1 MDAVAR
7 LVWLDRSAA
16 AVPLDRSIPLT
27 IGRDAA
33 NRLCL
38 AQEPGLSRHH
48 AELRPGAAGQ
58 WLVCDLGSSNGT
70 YLEGERLSGC
80 RLLVPGDRIRLGRR
94 GPWLQFLPGEPAAAP
109 SAPGDA
115 SPPLALAPIP
125 VSDGAPASQFRPAA
139 TRPAATRAGAPPAPV
154 PPAPASAA
162 PPALSG
168 VSPSRETVPAR
179 LRSAPPAAPQAVS
192 PAALDGTITVA
203 GRALPLDQIRAV
215 EVRSEALQP
224 QAFSWWVLACLGGL
238 LLLPF
243 PLIFW
248 PWQAAALALA
258 LLLGRRQEHILLLTL
273 RDGRAH
279 RHRFADRP
287 AALAHRRGVRRALGQ
302 DPEA

>member
-33 NRLCL
+33 NQLCL

-70 YLEGERLSGC
+70 YVEGERLSGC
-80 RLLVPGDRIRLGRR
+80 RLLAPGDRIRLGRR
-94 GPWLQFLPGEPAAAP
+94 GPWLQFLLAELAAP
-109 SAPGDA
+109 PGDA
-115 SPPLALAPIP
+115 FPPLVLAPFP
-125 VSDGAPASQFRPAA
+125 ASYGAPASPSRPVVA
-139 TRPAATRAGAPPAPV
+139 RAGAPPAPV
-154 PPAPASAA
+154 PGPGSAA
-162 PPALSG
+162 PPAAAG

-179 LRSAPPAAPQAVS
+179 LRPVPPAAPQPVS

-203 GRALPLDQIRAV
+203 GRALRLDQIRAV
-215 EVRSEALQP
+215 EVCSEALHP
-224 QAFSWWVLACLGGL
+224 QVFSWWVLACLGGL

-258 LLLGRRQEHILLLTL
+258 LLLGRRQEHILLITL

-287 AALAHRRGVRRALGQ
+287 AALAHRKGVRRALGQ

>member
-1 MDAVAR
+1 MEPFAR

-27 IGRDAA
+27 IGRDPA

-48 AELRPGAAGQ
+48 AELRPGGAGQ

-70 YLEGERLSGC
+70 TVEGERLSGC
-80 RLLVPGDRIRLGRR
+80 RLLAPGDRIRLGRR
-94 GPWLQFLPGEPAAAP
+94 GPWLQFLTGEPAAAP
-109 SAPGDA
+109 SAPGEQ
-115 SPPLALAPIP
+115 SPPLAFPPL
-125 VSDGAPASQFRPAA
+125 PASDAA
-139 TRPAATRAGAPPAPV
+139 AA
-154 PPAPASAA
+154 
-162 PPALSG
+162 
-168 VSPSRETVPAR
+168 
-179 LRSAPPAAPQAVS
+179 S
-192 PAALDGTITVA
+192 PAAQAGTIRVA
-203 GRALPLDQIRAV
+203 GRALRLDQIRAV
-215 EVRSEALQP
+215 EVRSEALHP
-224 QAFSWWVLACLGGL
+224 HGFSWWVLACLGGL

-258 LLLGRRQEHILLLTL
+258 LLLARRQEHILLLTL

-287 AALAHRRGVRRALGQ
+287 AALAHRKGVRRALGQ

>member
-33 NRLCL
+33 NQLCL

-70 YLEGERLSGC
+70 YVEGERLSGC
-80 RLLVPGDRIRLGRR
+80 RLLAPGDRIRLGRR
-94 GPWLQFLPGEPAAAP
+94 GPWLQFLLGELAAP
-109 SAPGDA
+109 PGDA
-115 SPPLALAPIP
+115 FPPLALAPFP
-125 VSDGAPASQFRPAA
+125 GSDGAPASPSRPVVA
-139 TRPAATRAGAPPAPV
+139 RAGAPPAPV
-154 PPAPASAA
+154 PGPGSAA
-162 PPALSG
+162 PPAAAG
-168 VSPSRETVPAR
+168 MSPSRETVPAR
-179 LRSAPPAAPQAVS
+179 LRPVPPAAPQPVS

-203 GRALPLDQIRAV
+203 GRALRLDQIRAV
-215 EVRSEALQP
+215 EVCSEALHP
-224 QAFSWWVLACLGGL
+224 QVFSWWVLACLGGL

-287 AALAHRRGVRRALGQ
+287 AALAHRKGVRRALGQ

>member
-1 MDAVAR
+1 MESFAR

-27 IGRDAA
+27 IGRDPA

-48 AELRPGAAGQ
+48 AELRPGGAGQ

-70 YLEGERLSGC
+70 TVEGERLNGC
-80 RLLVPGDRIRLGRR
+80 RLLAPGDRIRLGRR
-94 GPWLQFLPGEPAAAP
+94 GPWLQFLPGKPAAPPTAP
-109 SAPGDA
+109 VDP
-115 SPPLALAPIP
+115 SPPIAFPPLP
-125 VSDGAPASQFRPAA
+125 VSDAA
-139 TRPAATRAGAPPAPV
+139 TASPSRPPVARAGAPPAPIPGPV
-154 PPAPASAA
+154 SAA
-162 PPALSG
+162 PPTAAG
-168 VSPSRETVPAR
+168 VSPSREALPAR
-179 LRSAPPAAPQAVS
+179 LRPTHPAAPEPVS
-192 PAALDGTITVA
+192 PAALVGTITVA
-203 GRALPLDQIRAV
+203 GRALRLDQIRAV
-215 EVRSEALQP
+215 EVRSDALHP
-224 QAFSWWVLACLGGL
+224 HGFSWWVLACLGGL

-243 PLIFW
+243 PLVFW

-287 AALAHRRGVRRALGQ
+287 AALAHRKGVRRALGQ
-302 DPEA
+302 DQDPEA

>member
-1 MDAVAR
+1 MESFAR

-33 NRLCL
+33 NQLCL

-70 YLEGERLSGC
+70 YVEGERLSGC
-80 RLLVPGDRIRLGRR
+80 RLLAPGDRIRLGRR
-94 GPWLQFLPGEPAAAP
+94 GPWLQFLLGELAAP
-109 SAPGDA
+109 PGDA
-115 SPPLALAPIP
+115 FPPLALAPFP
-125 VSDGAPASQFRPAA
+125 ASDGAPASPSRPVVA
-139 TRPAATRAGAPPAPV
+139 RAGAPPAPV
-154 PPAPASAA
+154 PGPGSAA
-162 PPALSG
+162 PPAAAG

-179 LRSAPPAAPQAVS
+179 LRPVPPAAPQPVS

-203 GRALPLDQIRAV
+203 GRALRLDQIRAV
-215 EVRSEALQP
+215 EVCSEALHP
-224 QAFSWWVLACLGGL
+224 QVFSWWVLACLGGL

-287 AALAHRRGVRRALGQ
+287 AALAHRKGVRRALGL

>member
-33 NRLCL
+33 NQLCL

-70 YLEGERLSGC
+70 YVEGERLSGC
-80 RLLVPGDRIRLGRR
+80 RLLAPGDRIRLGRR
-94 GPWLQFLPGEPAAAP
+94 GPWLQFLLAELAAP
-109 SAPGDA
+109 PGDA
-115 SPPLALAPIP
+115 FPPLVLAPFP
-125 VSDGAPASQFRPAA
+125 ASDGAPASPSRPVVA
-139 TRPAATRAGAPPAPV
+139 RAGAPPAPV
-154 PPAPASAA
+154 PGPGSAA
-162 PPALSG
+162 PPAAAG

-179 LRSAPPAAPQAVS
+179 LRPVPPAAPQPVS

-203 GRALPLDQIRAV
+203 GRALRLDQIRAV
-215 EVRSEALQP
+215 EVCSEALHP
-224 QAFSWWVLACLGGL
+224 QVFSWWVLACLGGL

-258 LLLGRRQEHILLLTL
+258 LLLGRRQEHILLITL

-287 AALAHRRGVRRALGQ
+287 AALAHRKGVRRALGQ

>member
-33 NRLCL
+33 NQLCL

-70 YLEGERLSGC
+70 YVEGERLSGC
-80 RLLVPGDRIRLGRR
+80 RLLAPGDRIRLGRR
-94 GPWLQFLPGEPAAAP
+94 GPWLQFLLGELAAP
-109 SAPGDA
+109 PGDA
-115 SPPLALAPIP
+115 FPPLALAPLP
-125 VSDGAPASQFRPAA
+125 ASDGAPASPSRPVVA
-139 TRPAATRAGAPPAPV
+139 RAGAPPAPV
-154 PPAPASAA
+154 PGPGSAA
-162 PPALSG
+162 PPAAAG
-168 VSPSRETVPAR
+168 VSPSRQTVAAR
-179 LRSAPPAAPQAVS
+179 LRPVPPAAPQPVS
-192 PAALDGTITVA
+192 PAALAGTITVA
-203 GRALPLDQIRAV
+203 GRALRLDQIRAV
-215 EVRSEALQP
+215 EVCSEALHP
-224 QAFSWWVLACLGGL
+224 QVFSWWVLACLGGL

-287 AALAHRRGVRRALGQ
+287 AALAHRKGVRRALGQ

>member
-1 MDAVAR
+1 MEPFAR

-27 IGRDAA
+27 IGRDPA

-48 AELRPGAAGQ
+48 AELRPGGAGQ

-70 YLEGERLSGC
+70 TVEGDRLSGC
-80 RLLVPGDRIRLGRR
+80 RLLAPGDRIRLGRR
-94 GPWLQFLPGEPAAAP
+94 GPWLQFLTGEPAAAP
-109 SAPGDA
+109 SAPGEL
-115 SPPLALAPIP
+115 SPPLAIP
-125 VSDGAPASQFRPAA
+125 PRPA
-139 TRPAATRAGAPPAPV
+139 TDAA
-154 PPAPASAA
+154 AA
-162 PPALSG
+162 
-168 VSPSRETVPAR
+168 
-179 LRSAPPAAPQAVS
+179 S
-192 PAALDGTITVA
+192 PAAQAGTIRVA
-203 GRALPLDQIRAV
+203 CRALHLDQIRAV
-215 EVRSEALQP
+215 EVRSEALHP
-224 QAFSWWVLACLGGL
+224 HGFSWWVLACLGGL

-258 LLLGRRQEHILLLTL
+258 LLLARRQEHILLLTL

-287 AALAHRRGVRRALGQ
+287 AALAHRKGVRRALGQ

>member
-1 MDAVAR
+1 MEPFAR

-27 IGRDAA
+27 IGRDPA

-48 AELRPGAAGQ
+48 AELRPGGAGQ

-70 YLEGERLSGC
+70 TVEGERLSGC
-80 RLLVPGDRIRLGRR
+80 RLLAPGDRIRLGRR
-94 GPWLQFLPGEPAAAP
+94 GPWLQFLTGEPAAAP
-109 SAPGDA
+109 SAPGEL
-115 SPPLALAPIP
+115 SPPLAFPPL
-125 VSDGAPASQFRPAA
+125 PASDAA
-139 TRPAATRAGAPPAPV
+139 AA
-154 PPAPASAA
+154 
-162 PPALSG
+162 
-168 VSPSRETVPAR
+168 
-179 LRSAPPAAPQAVS
+179 S
-192 PAALDGTITVA
+192 PAAQAGTIRVA
-203 GRALPLDQIRAV
+203 CRALHLDQIRAV
-215 EVRSEALQP
+215 EVRSEALHP
-224 QAFSWWVLACLGGL
+224 HGFSWWVLACLGGL

-258 LLLGRRQEHILLLTL
+258 LLLARRQEHILLLTL

-287 AALAHRRGVRRALGQ
+287 AALAHRKGVRRALGQ

>member
-1 MDAVAR
+1 MDVVAR

-33 NRLCL
+33 NQLCL

-70 YLEGERLSGC
+70 YVEGERLSGC
-80 RLLVPGDRIRLGRR
+80 RLLAPGDRIRLGRR
-94 GPWLQFLPGEPAAAP
+94 GPWLQFLLGELAAP
-109 SAPGDA
+109 PGDA
-115 SPPLALAPIP
+115 FPPLALAPFP
-125 VSDGAPASQFRPAA
+125 ASDGAPASPSRPVVA
-139 TRPAATRAGAPPAPV
+139 RAGAPPAPV
-154 PPAPASAA
+154 PGPGSAA
-162 PPALSG
+162 PPAASG
-168 VSPSRETVPAR
+168 VSPSRETVPVR
-179 LRSAPPAAPQAVS
+179 LRPVPPAAPQPVS

-203 GRALPLDQIRAV
+203 GRALRLDQIRAV
-215 EVRSEALQP
+215 EVCSEALHP
-224 QAFSWWVLACLGGL
+224 QVFSWWVLACLGGL

-287 AALAHRRGVRRALGQ
+287 AALAHRKGVRRALGQ

>member
-33 NRLCL
+33 NQLCL

-70 YLEGERLSGC
+70 YVEGERLSGC
-80 RLLVPGDRIRLGRR
+80 RLLAPGDRIRLGRR
-94 GPWLQFLPGEPAAAP
+94 GPWLQFLLGELAAP
-109 SAPGDA
+109 PGDA
-115 SPPLALAPIP
+115 FPPLALAPFP
-125 VSDGAPASQFRPAA
+125 ASDGAPASPSRPVVA
-139 TRPAATRAGAPPAPV
+139 RAGAPPAPV
-154 PPAPASAA
+154 PGPGSAA
-162 PPALSG
+162 PPAAAG
-168 VSPSRETVPAR
+168 MSPSRETVPAR
-179 LRSAPPAAPQAVS
+179 LRPVPPAAPQPVS

-203 GRALPLDQIRAV
+203 GRALRLDQIRAV
-215 EVRSEALQP
+215 EVCSEALHP
-224 QAFSWWVLACLGGL
+224 QVFSWWVLACLGGL

-287 AALAHRRGVRRALGQ
+287 AALAHRKGVRRALGQ

>member
-1 MDAVAR
+1 MESFAR

-16 AVPLDRSIPLT
+16 AVTLDRSIPLT

-33 NRLCL
+33 NQLCL

-70 YLEGERLSGC
+70 YVEGERLSGC
-80 RLLVPGDRIRLGRR
+80 RLLAPGDRIRLGRR
-94 GPWLQFLPGEPAAAP
+94 GPWLQFLLGEPAAPQDDAP
-109 SAPGDA
+109 
-115 SPPLALAPIP
+115 PPLALAPFP
-125 VSDGAPASQFRPAA
+125 ATDGAPASPPRPVVA
-139 TRPAATRAGAPPAPV
+139 RAGAPPAPV
-154 PPAPASAA
+154 PAPGSAA
-162 PPALSG
+162 PPAAAG
-168 VSPSRETVPAR
+168 VSPSRQTVAAR
-179 LRSAPPAAPQAVS
+179 LRPVPPAAPQSVS
-192 PAALDGTITVA
+192 PAALAGTITVA
-203 GRALPLDQIRAV
+203 GRALRLDQIRAV
-215 EVRSEALQP
+215 EVRSEALYP
-224 QAFSWWVLACLGGL
+224 QVFSWWVLACLGGL

-287 AALAHRRGVRRALGQ
+287 AAMAHRKGVRRALGQ

>member
-33 NRLCL
+33 NQLCL

-70 YLEGERLSGC
+70 YVEGERLSGC
-80 RLLVPGDRIRLGRR
+80 RLLAPGDRIRLGRR
-94 GPWLQFLPGEPAAAP
+94 GPWLQFLLGELAAP
-109 SAPGDA
+109 PGDA
-115 SPPLALAPIP
+115 FPPLALAPFP
-125 VSDGAPASQFRPAA
+125 ASDGAPASPSRPVVA
-139 TRPAATRAGAPPAPV
+139 RAGAPPAPV
-154 PPAPASAA
+154 PGPGSAA
-162 PPALSG
+162 PPAASG
-168 VSPSRETVPAR
+168 VSPSRETVPVR
-179 LRSAPPAAPQAVS
+179 LRPVPPAAPQPVS

-203 GRALPLDQIRAV
+203 GRALRLDQIRAV
-215 EVRSEALQP
+215 EVCSEALHP
-224 QAFSWWVLACLGGL
+224 QVFSWWVLACLGGL

-287 AALAHRRGVRRALGQ
+287 AALAHRKGVRRALGQ

>member
-1 MDAVAR
+1 MESFAR

-16 AVPLDRSIPLT
+16 AVTLDRSIPLT

-33 NRLCL
+33 NQLCL

-70 YLEGERLSGC
+70 YVEGERLSGC
-80 RLLVPGDRIRLGRR
+80 RLLAPGDRIRLGRR
-94 GPWLQFLPGEPAAAP
+94 GPWLQFLLGEPAAP
-109 SAPGDA
+109 QGDA
-115 SPPLALAPIP
+115 SPPLALAPFP
-125 VSDGAPASQFRPAA
+125 ATDGAAASPSRPVVA
-139 TRPAATRAGAPPAPV
+139 RAGAPPT
-154 PPAPASAA
+154 AA
-162 PPALSG
+162 G
-168 VSPSRETVPAR
+168 VSPSRQTVAAR
-179 LRSAPPAAPQAVS
+179 LQPVPPAAPQPVS
-192 PAALDGTITVA
+192 PAALAGTITVA
-203 GRALPLDQIRAV
+203 GRALRLDQIRAV
-215 EVRSEALQP
+215 EVRSEALHP
-224 QAFSWWVLACLGGL
+224 PVFSWWVLACLGGL

-287 AALAHRRGVRRALGQ
+287 AALAHRKGVRRALGQ
-302 DPEA
+302 DPEV

>member
-33 NRLCL
+33 NQLCL

-70 YLEGERLSGC
+70 YVEGERLSGC
-80 RLLVPGDRIRLGRR
+80 RLLAPGDRIRLGRR
-94 GPWLQFLPGEPAAAP
+94 GPWLQFLLGELAAP
-109 SAPGDA
+109 PGDA
-115 SPPLALAPIP
+115 FPPLALAPFP
-125 VSDGAPASQFRPAA
+125 ASDGAPASPSRPVVA
-139 TRPAATRAGAPPAPV
+139 RAGAPPAPV
-154 PPAPASAA
+154 PGPGSAA
-162 PPALSG
+162 PPAAAG
-168 VSPSRETVPAR
+168 MSPSRETVPAR
-179 LRSAPPAAPQAVS
+179 LRPVPPAAPQPVS
-192 PAALDGTITVA
+192 PAVLDGTITVA
-203 GRALPLDQIRAV
+203 GRALRLDQIRAV
-215 EVRSEALQP
+215 EVCSEALHP
-224 QAFSWWVLACLGGL
+224 QVFSWWVLACLGGL

-287 AALAHRRGVRRALGQ
+287 AALAHRKGVRRALGQ

>member
-1 MDAVAR
+1 MESFAR

-16 AVPLDRSIPLT
+16 AVTLDRSIRLT

-33 NRLCL
+33 NQLCL

-70 YLEGERLSGC
+70 YVEGERLSGC
-80 RLLVPGDRIRLGRR
+80 RLLAPGDRIRLGRR
-94 GPWLQFLPGEPAAAP
+94 GPLLQFLLGEPAAP
-109 SAPGDA
+109 QEDA
-115 SPPLALAPIP
+115 TPPPALAPFP
-125 VSDGAPASQFRPAA
+125 ATDGAPASPSRPVVA
-139 TRPAATRAGAPPAPV
+139 RAGAPPAPV
-154 PPAPASAA
+154 PGPGSAA
-162 PPALSG
+162 PPAAAG
-168 VSPSRETVPAR
+168 VSPSRQTVAAR
-179 LRSAPPAAPQAVS
+179 LRPVPPAAPQSVS
-192 PAALDGTITVA
+192 PAALAGTITVA
-203 GRALPLDQIRAV
+203 GRALRLDQIRAV
-215 EVRSEALQP
+215 EVRSEALYP
-224 QAFSWWVLACLGGL
+224 QVFSWWVLACLGGL

-287 AALAHRRGVRRALGQ
+287 AAMAHRKGVRRALGQ

>member
-33 NRLCL
+33 NQLCL

-70 YLEGERLSGC
+70 YVEGERLSGC
-80 RLLVPGDRIRLGRR
+80 RLLAPGDRIRLGRR
-94 GPWLQFLPGEPAAAP
+94 GPWLQFLLGELAAP
-109 SAPGDA
+109 PGDA
-115 SPPLALAPIP
+115 FPPLALAPLP
-125 VSDGAPASQFRPAA
+125 ASDGAPASPSRPVVA
-139 TRPAATRAGAPPAPV
+139 RAGAPPAPV
-154 PPAPASAA
+154 PGPGSAA
-162 PPALSG
+162 PPAAAG

-179 LRSAPPAAPQAVS
+179 LRPVPPAAPQPVS

-203 GRALPLDQIRAV
+203 GRALRLDQIRAV
-215 EVRSEALQP
+215 EVCSEALHP
-224 QAFSWWVLACLGGL
+224 QVFSWWVLACLGGL

-287 AALAHRRGVRRALGQ
+287 AALAHRKGVRRALGQ

>member
-33 NRLCL
+33 NQLCL

-70 YLEGERLSGC
+70 YVEGERLSGC
-80 RLLVPGDRIRLGRR
+80 RLLAPGDRIRLGRR
-94 GPWLQFLPGEPAAAP
+94 GPWLQFLLGELAAP
-109 SAPGDA
+109 PGDA
-115 SPPLALAPIP
+115 FPPLALAPLP
-125 VSDGAPASQFRPAA
+125 ASDGAPASPSRPVVA
-139 TRPAATRAGAPPAPV
+139 RAGAPPAPV
-154 PPAPASAA
+154 PGPGSAA
-162 PPALSG
+162 PPAAAG

-179 LRSAPPAAPQAVS
+179 LRPVPPAAPQPVS

-203 GRALPLDQIRAV
+203 GRALRLDQIRAV
-215 EVRSEALQP
+215 EVCSEALHP
-224 QAFSWWVLACLGGL
+224 QVFSWWVLACLGGL

-243 PLIFW
+243 PLIFG

-287 AALAHRRGVRRALGQ
+287 AALAHRKGVRRALGQ

>member
-16 AVPLDRSIPLT
+16 AVPLYRSIPLT

-33 NRLCL
+33 NQLCL
-38 AQEPGLSRHH
+38 AQEAGLSRHH

-70 YLEGERLSGC
+70 YVEGERLSGC
-80 RLLVPGDRIRLGRR
+80 RLLAPGDRIRLGRR
-94 GPWLQFLPGEPAAAP
+94 GPWLQFLLGELAAP
-109 SAPGDA
+109 PGDA
-115 SPPLALAPIP
+115 FPPLALAPFP
-125 VSDGAPASQFRPAA
+125 GSDGAPASPSRPVVA
-139 TRPAATRAGAPPAPV
+139 RAGAEPAPV
-154 PPAPASAA
+154 PGPGSAA
-162 PPALSG
+162 PPAAAG
-168 VSPSRETVPAR
+168 MSPSRETVPAR
-179 LRSAPPAAPQAVS
+179 LRPVPPAAPQPVS

-203 GRALPLDQIRAV
+203 GRALRLDQIRAV
-215 EVRSEALQP
+215 EVCSEALHP
-224 QAFSWWVLACLGGL
+224 QVFSWWVLACLGGL

-287 AALAHRRGVRRALGQ
+287 AALAHRKGVRRALGQ

>member
-1 MDAVAR
+1 MESFAR

-27 IGRDAA
+27 IGRDPA

-48 AELRPGAAGQ
+48 AELRPGGAGQ

-70 YLEGERLSGC
+70 TVEGERLSGC
-80 RLLVPGDRIRLGRR
+80 RLLAPGDRIRLGRR
-94 GPWLQFLPGEPAAAP
+94 GPWLQFFPGEPAAAP
-109 SAPGDA
+109 MPASDA
-115 SPPLALAPIP
+115 
-125 VSDGAPASQFRPAA
+125 APASPSRPPAA
-139 TRPAATRAGAPPAPV
+139 RAGAPPA
-154 PPAPASAA
+154 AA
-162 PPALSG
+162 G
-168 VSPSRETVPAR
+168 VSPSRETLAAR
-179 LRSAPPAAPQAVS
+179 LQPAPSAAPEPVS
-192 PAALDGTITVA
+192 PAALAGTITVA
-203 GRALPLDQIRAV
+203 GRALRLDQIRAV
-215 EVRSEALQP
+215 EVRSEALHP
-224 QAFSWWVLACLGGL
+224 HGFSWWVLACLGGL

-287 AALAHRRGVRRALGQ
+287 AALAHRKGVRRALGQ

>member
-1 MDAVAR
+1 MESFAR

-16 AVPLDRSIPLT
+16 AVSLDRSIPLT
-27 IGRDAA
+27 IGRDPA

-48 AELRPGAAGQ
+48 AELRPGGAGQ

-70 YLEGERLSGC
+70 YVEGERLSGC
-80 RLLVPGDRIRLGRR
+80 RLLAPGDRIRLGRK
-94 GPWLQFLPGEPAAAP
+94 GPWLQFLPGEPAA
-109 SAPGDA
+109 
-115 SPPLALAPIP
+115 
-125 VSDGAPASQFRPAA
+125 
-139 TRPAATRAGAPPAPV
+139 RAGAPPA
-154 PPAPASAA
+154 AA
-162 PPALSG
+162 A
-168 VSPSRETVPAR
+168 VSPSRETLAAR
-179 LRSAPPAAPQAVS
+179 LPPAPSAAPEPVS
-192 PAALDGTITVA
+192 PAVLAGTIKVA
-203 GRALPLDQIRAV
+203 GRALRLDQIRAV
-215 EVRSEALQP
+215 EVRSEALHP
-224 QAFSWWVLACLGGL
+224 HGFSWWVLACLGGL

-258 LLLGRRQEHILLLTL
+258 LRLGRRQEHILLLTL

-287 AALAHRRGVRRALGQ
+287 AALAHRKGVRRALGQ

>member
-1 MDAVAR
+1 MESFAR

-16 AVPLDRSIPLT
+16 AVTLDRSIPLT

-33 NRLCL
+33 NQLCL

-70 YLEGERLSGC
+70 YVEGERLSGC
-80 RLLVPGDRIRLGRR
+80 RLLAPGDRIRLGRR
-94 GPWLQFLPGEPAAAP
+94 GPWLQFLLGELAAP
-109 SAPGDA
+109 PGDA
-115 SPPLALAPIP
+115 FPPLALAPFP
-125 VSDGAPASQFRPAA
+125 ASDGAPASPSRPVVA
-139 TRPAATRAGAPPAPV
+139 RAGAPPAPV
-154 PPAPASAA
+154 PGPGSAA
-162 PPALSG
+162 PPAAAG

-179 LRSAPPAAPQAVS
+179 LRPVPPAAPQPVS

-203 GRALPLDQIRAV
+203 GRALRLDQIRAV
-215 EVRSEALQP
+215 EVCSEALHP
-224 QAFSWWVLACLGGL
+224 QVFSWWVLACLGGL

-287 AALAHRRGVRRALGQ
+287 AALAHRKGVRRALGQ

>member
-33 NRLCL
+33 NQLCL

-70 YLEGERLSGC
+70 YVEGERLSGC
-80 RLLVPGDRIRLGRR
+80 RLLAPGDRIRLGRR
-94 GPWLQFLPGEPAAAP
+94 GPWLQFLLGELAAP
-109 SAPGDA
+109 PGDA
-115 SPPLALAPIP
+115 FPPLALAPLP
-125 VSDGAPASQFRPAA
+125 ASDGAPASPSRPVVA
-139 TRPAATRAGAPPAPV
+139 RAGAPPAPV
-154 PPAPASAA
+154 PGPGSAA
-162 PPALSG
+162 PPAAAG
-168 VSPSRETVPAR
+168 VSPSRQTVAAR
-179 LRSAPPAAPQAVS
+179 LRPVPPAAPQSVS
-192 PAALDGTITVA
+192 PAALAGTITVA
-203 GRALPLDQIRAV
+203 GRALRLDQIRAV
-215 EVRSEALQP
+215 EVRSEALHP
-224 QAFSWWVLACLGGL
+224 PVFSWWVLACLGGL

-287 AALAHRRGVRRALGQ
+287 AALAHRKGVRRALGQ

>member
-1 MDAVAR
+1 MESFAR

-16 AVPLDRSIPLT
+16 AVTLDRSIRLT

-33 NRLCL
+33 NQLCL

-48 AELRPGAAGQ
+48 AELRPGAAGE

-70 YLEGERLSGC
+70 YVEGERLSGC
-80 RLLVPGDRIRLGRR
+80 RLLAPGDRIRLGRR
-94 GPWLQFLPGEPAAAP
+94 GPLLQFLLGEPAAP
-109 SAPGDA
+109 QEDA
-115 SPPLALAPIP
+115 TPPPALAPFP
-125 VSDGAPASQFRPAA
+125 ATDGAPASPSRPVVA
-139 TRPAATRAGAPPAPV
+139 RAGAPPAPV
-154 PPAPASAA
+154 PGPGSAA
-162 PPALSG
+162 PPAAAG
-168 VSPSRETVPAR
+168 VSPSRQTVAAR
-179 LRSAPPAAPQAVS
+179 LRPVPPAPPQSVS
-192 PAALDGTITVA
+192 PAALAGTITVA
-203 GRALPLDQIRAV
+203 GRALRLDQIRAV
-215 EVRSEALQP
+215 EVRSEALYP
-224 QAFSWWVLACLGGL
+224 QVFSWWVLACLGGL

-287 AALAHRRGVRRALGQ
+287 AAMAHRKGVRRALGQ

>member
-33 NRLCL
+33 NQLCL

-70 YLEGERLSGC
+70 YVEGERLSGC
-80 RLLVPGDRIRLGRR
+80 RLLAPGDRIRLGRR
-94 GPWLQFLPGEPAAAP
+94 GPWLQFLLGELAAP
-109 SAPGDA
+109 PGDA
-115 SPPLALAPIP
+115 FPPLALAPFP
-125 VSDGAPASQFRPAA
+125 ASDGAPASPSRPVVA
-139 TRPAATRAGAPPAPV
+139 RAGAPPAPV
-154 PPAPASAA
+154 PGPGSAA
-162 PPALSG
+162 PPAAAG
-168 VSPSRETVPAR
+168 VSPSRETVPVR
-179 LRSAPPAAPQAVS
+179 LRPVPPAAPQPVS

-203 GRALPLDQIRAV
+203 GRALRLDQIRAV
-215 EVRSEALQP
+215 EVCSEALHP
-224 QAFSWWVLACLGGL
+224 QVFSWWVLACLGGL

-287 AALAHRRGVRRALGQ
+287 AALAHRKGVRRALGQ

>member
-33 NRLCL
+33 NQLCL

-70 YLEGERLSGC
+70 YVEGERLSGC
-80 RLLVPGDRIRLGRR
+80 RLLAPGDRIRLGRR
-94 GPWLQFLPGEPAAAP
+94 GPWLQFLLGELAAP
-109 SAPGDA
+109 PGDA
-115 SPPLALAPIP
+115 FPPLALAPLP
-125 VSDGAPASQFRPAA
+125 ASDGAPASPSRPVVA
-139 TRPAATRAGAPPAPV
+139 RAGAPPAPV
-154 PPAPASAA
+154 PGPGSAA
-162 PPALSG
+162 PPAAAG

-179 LRSAPPAAPQAVS
+179 LRPVPPAAPQPVS
-192 PAALDGTITVA
+192 PAVLDGTITVA
-203 GRALPLDQIRAV
+203 GRALRLDQIRAV
-215 EVRSEALQP
+215 EVCSEALHP
-224 QAFSWWVLACLGGL
+224 QVFSWWVLACLGGL

-287 AALAHRRGVRRALGQ
+287 AALAHRKGVRRALGQ

>member
-1 MDAVAR
+1 MESFAR

-16 AVPLDRSIPLT
+16 AVTLDRSIPLT

-33 NRLCL
+33 NQLCL

-70 YLEGERLSGC
+70 YVEGERLSGC
-80 RLLVPGDRIRLGRR
+80 RLLAPGDRIRLGRR
-94 GPWLQFLPGEPAAAP
+94 GPWLQFLLGEPAAP
-109 SAPGDA
+109 QGDA
-115 SPPLALAPIP
+115 SPPLALAPLP
-125 VSDGAPASQFRPAA
+125 ASDGAPASPSRPVVA
-139 TRPAATRAGAPPAPV
+139 RAGAPPAPV
-154 PPAPASAA
+154 PGPGSAA
-162 PPALSG
+162 PPAAAG
-168 VSPSRETVPAR
+168 VSPSRQTVAAR
-179 LRSAPPAAPQAVS
+179 LRPVPPAAPQSVS
-192 PAALDGTITVA
+192 PAALAGTITVA
-203 GRALPLDQIRAV
+203 GRALRLDQIRAV
-215 EVRSEALQP
+215 EVRSEALYP
-224 QAFSWWVLACLGGL
+224 PVFSWWVLACLGGL

-287 AALAHRRGVRRALGQ
+287 AALAHRKGVRRALGQ

>member
-1 MDAVAR
+1 MESFAR

-16 AVPLDRSIPLT
+16 AVTLDRSIPLT

-33 NRLCL
+33 NQLCL

-70 YLEGERLSGC
+70 YVEGERLSGC
-80 RLLVPGDRIRLGRR
+80 RLLAPGDQIRLGRR
-94 GPWLQFLPGEPAAAP
+94 GPWLQFLLGEPAALQE
-109 SAPGDA
+109 DA
-115 SPPLALAPIP
+115 SPPLALAPFP
-125 VSDGAPASQFRPAA
+125 ATDGAAASPSRPVVA
-139 TRPAATRAGAPPAPV
+139 RAGAPPA
-154 PPAPASAA
+154 AA
-162 PPALSG
+162 G
-168 VSPSRETVPAR
+168 VSPSRQTVAAR
-179 LRSAPPAAPQAVS
+179 LRPVPPAAPQPVS
-192 PAALDGTITVA
+192 PTALAGTITVA
-203 GRALPLDQIRAV
+203 GRALRLDQIRAV
-215 EVRSEALQP
+215 EVRSEALHP
-224 QAFSWWVLACLGGL
+224 PVFSWWVLACLGGL

-287 AALAHRRGVRRALGQ
+287 AALAHRKGVRRALGQ

>member
-1 MDAVAR
+1 MESFAR
-7 LVWLDRSAA
+7 LVWLDRLAA
-16 AVPLDRSIPLT
+16 AVTLDRSIPFT

-33 NRLCL
+33 NQLCL

-70 YLEGERLSGC
+70 TVEGERLSGC
-80 RLLVPGDRIRLGRR
+80 RLLAPGDRIRLGRR
-94 GPWLQFLPGEPAAAP
+94 GPWLQFFPGEPAAAP
-109 SAPGDA
+109 MPALDA
-115 SPPLALAPIP
+115 
-125 VSDGAPASQFRPAA
+125 APASPSRPPAA
-139 TRPAATRAGAPPAPV
+139 RAGAPPA
-154 PPAPASAA
+154 AA
-162 PPALSG
+162 G
-168 VSPSRETVPAR
+168 VSPSRQTLAAR
-179 LRSAPPAAPQAVS
+179 LRPVPPAAPQPVS
-192 PAALDGTITVA
+192 PAALAGTITVA
-203 GRALPLDQIRAV
+203 GRALRLDQIRAV
-215 EVRSEALQP
+215 EVRSEALYP
-224 QAFSWWVLACLGGL
+224 HGFSWWVLACLGGL

-287 AALAHRRGVRRALGQ
+287 AALAHRKGVRRALGQ

>member
-1 MDAVAR
+1 MESFAR

-27 IGRDAA
+27 IGRDPA

-48 AELRPGAAGQ
+48 AELRPGGAGQ

-70 YLEGERLSGC
+70 TVEGERLSGC
-80 RLLVPGDRIRLGRR
+80 RLLAPGDRIRLGRR
-94 GPWLQFLPGEPAAAP
+94 GPWLQFFPGEPAAAP
-109 SAPGDA
+109 SAPGEPSPLA
-115 SPPLALAPIP
+115 FPPLA
-125 VSDGAPASQFRPAA
+125 ASEVPSASPSRPPAA
-139 TRPAATRAGAPPAPV
+139 RAGAPPAPV
-154 PPAPASAA
+154 PGPVAAAS
-162 PPALSG
+162 PPAAG
-168 VSPSRETVPAR
+168 VSPSRKTLATR
-179 LRSAPPAAPQAVS
+179 LRPAPSAAPEPDS
-192 PAALDGTITVA
+192 PAAQAGTITVA
-203 GRALPLDQIRAV
+203 GRALRLDQIRAV
-215 EVRSEALQP
+215 EVSSEALHP
-224 QAFSWWVLACLGGL
+224 HGFSWWVLACLGGL

-287 AALAHRRGVRRALGQ
+287 AALAHRKGVRRALGQ

>member
-33 NRLCL
+33 NQLCL
-38 AQEPGLSRHH
+38 AQEAGLSRHH

-70 YLEGERLSGC
+70 YVEGERLSGC
-80 RLLVPGDRIRLGRR
+80 RLLAPGDRIRLGRR
-94 GPWLQFLPGEPAAAP
+94 GPWLQFLLGELAAP
-109 SAPGDA
+109 PGDA
-115 SPPLALAPIP
+115 FPPLALAPFP
-125 VSDGAPASQFRPAA
+125 ASDGAPASPSRPVVA
-139 TRPAATRAGAPPAPV
+139 RAGAPPAPV
-154 PPAPASAA
+154 PGPGSAA
-162 PPALSG
+162 PPAAAG
-168 VSPSRETVPAR
+168 MSPSRETVPAR
-179 LRSAPPAAPQAVS
+179 LRPVPPAAPQPVS
-192 PAALDGTITVA
+192 PAVLDGTITVA
-203 GRALPLDQIRAV
+203 GRALRLDQIRAV
-215 EVRSEALQP
+215 EVCSEALHP
-224 QAFSWWVLACLGGL
+224 QVFSWWVLACLGGL

-287 AALAHRRGVRRALGQ
+287 AALAHRKGVRRALGQ

>member
-1 MDAVAR
+1 MDAGAR

-16 AVPLDRSIPLT
+16 AVLLDRSIPLT

-38 AQEPGLSRHH
+38 AQEAGLSRHH

-70 YLEGERLSGC
+70 YVEGERLSGC
-80 RLLVPGDRIRLGRR
+80 RLLAPGDRIRLGRR

-115 SPPLALAPIP
+115 SPPSAFPPLPASDAALASP
-125 VSDGAPASQFRPAA
+125 SRPHAA
-139 TRPAATRAGAPPAPV
+139 RAVPPPAPV
-154 PPAPASAA
+154 PPSPVSAA
-162 PPALSG
+162 PPAVAG

-192 PAALDGTITVA
+192 PSALEGTITVA
-203 GRALPLDQIRAV
+203 GRALRLDQIRSV
-215 EVRSEALQP
+215 EVRSEALHP
-224 QAFSWWVLACLGGL
+224 QVFSWWVLACLGGL

>member
-1 MDAVAR
+1 MEAVAR

-33 NRLCL
+33 NQLCL

-48 AELRPGAAGQ
+48 AELRPGAAGE

-70 YLEGERLSGC
+70 FVEGERLSGC
-80 RLLVPGDRIRLGRR
+80 RLLAPGDRIRLGRR
-94 GPWLQFLPGEPAAAP
+94 GPWLQFLLGEPAAP
-109 SAPGDA
+109 QEDA
-115 SPPLALAPIP
+115 TSPPALAPFP
-125 VSDGAPASQFRPAA
+125 ATDGAPASPSRPVVA
-139 TRPAATRAGAPPAPV
+139 RAGAPPAPV
-154 PPAPASAA
+154 PGPGSAA
-162 PPALSG
+162 PPAAAG
-168 VSPSRETVPAR
+168 VSPSRQTVAAR
-179 LRSAPPAAPQAVS
+179 LRPVPPAAPQSVS
-192 PAALDGTITVA
+192 PAALAGTITVA
-203 GRALPLDQIRAV
+203 GRALRLDQIRAV
-215 EVRSEALQP
+215 EVRSEALYP
-224 QAFSWWVLACLGGL
+224 QVFSWWVLACLGGL

-287 AALAHRRGVRRALGQ
+287 AAMAHRKGVRRALGQ

>member
-1 MDAVAR
+1 MESFAR

-16 AVPLDRSIPLT
+16 AVTLDRSIRLT

-33 NRLCL
+33 NQLCL

-70 YLEGERLSGC
+70 IVEGERLSGC
-80 RLLVPGDRIRLGRR
+80 RLLAPGDRIRLGRR
-94 GPWLQFLPGEPAAAP
+94 GPWLQFLLGEPAAP
-109 SAPGDA
+109 QEDA
-115 SPPLALAPIP
+115 SPPLALAPFP
-125 VSDGAPASQFRPAA
+125 ATDGAAASPSRPVVA
-139 TRPAATRAGAPPAPV
+139 RAGAPPAPV
-154 PPAPASAA
+154 PGPGSAA
-162 PPALSG
+162 PPAAAG
-168 VSPSRETVPAR
+168 VSPSRQTVAAR
-179 LRSAPPAAPQAVS
+179 LRPVPPAPPQSVS
-192 PAALDGTITVA
+192 PAALAGTITVA
-203 GRALPLDQIRAV
+203 GRALRLDQIRAV
-215 EVRSEALQP
+215 EVRSEALYP
-224 QAFSWWVLACLGGL
+224 HVFSWWVLACLGGL

-287 AALAHRRGVRRALGQ
+287 AAMAHRKGVRRALGQ